1 MGDDDTVIEKSG
13 VQVILD
19 SQSAPL
25 LRGTK
30 VDNVDSLQESG
41 FAIKNPQA
49 KTTCRC
55 DSSFNM

>member
-41 FAIKNPQA
+41 FAIKKPQA